1 EVVLA
6 CHADQSLAMLADP
19 DEDEVHVLSSVPFRM
34 NTARL
39 HSDSRA
45 LPSNRRCHAAWN
57 FRSGDPSGTPPSI
70 TYGMNILQNLP
81 AAHDWSVTLNDV
93 RDIAPET
100 VARTVEYEHP
110 EFMPGS
116 MAARRRQ
123 LEFCR
128 RRRTSFCGAW
138 WGWGFHEDGC
148 ASGEAVAAAFG
159 ACSPP
164 LLRAQI

>member
-1 EVVLA
+1 MATVAITYTVKSFAL
-6 CHADQSLAMLADP
+6 
-19 DEDEVHVLSSVPFRM
+19 VSSRVSPLMSAGR
-34 NTARL
+34 
-39 HSDSRA
+39 
-45 LPSNRRCHAAWN
+45 
-57 FRSGDPSGTPPSI
+57 GTPPSV

-81 AAHDWSVTLNDV
+81 AERDWSVTLNDV
-93 RDIAPET
+93 RDIDPST

-116 MAARRRQ
+116 MSARRRQ

-148 ASGEAVAAAFG
+148 ASGQAVAAAF
-159 ACSPP
+159 ATP
-164 LLRAQI
+164 LYSVHKMIQIVQIDPIFCPTGRSES

>member
-1 EVVLA
+1 MEL
-6 CHADQSLAMLADP
+6 QIGRPL
-19 DEDEVHVLSSVPFRM
+19 R
-34 NTARL
+34 
-39 HSDSRA
+39 DS
-45 LPSNRRCHAAWN
+45 
-57 FRSGDPSGTPPSI
+57 PSI

-93 RDIAPET
+93 RDVAPET

-148 ASGEAVAAAFG
+148 ASGQAVAAAFG
-159 ACSPP
+159 ACEPP
-164 LLRAQI
+164 LLRAQN